1 MGSAEQSPKNGAL
14 FASGKP
20 LPHCSHP
27 SGVNHTLMPLQL
39 KSESSDRWLNAVLNN
54 FDAFLL
60 DHAANEKKA
69 AGVALNLAAHYPDK
83 PDLVAAM
90 IDLAIEELSHYR
102 EVFKL
107 VRERN
112 LTLAA
117 DEKDPYVNQLR
128 TAIRN
133 GRQDYFLD
141 RLLVAAIIEA
151 RGLERFTQIA
161 DALPSGALKTFYQTI
176 YRSEARHSTLF
187 VELAVQYYDSDQVNS
202 RLESLLEQ
210 EANILASLTIRAALH

>member
-1 MGSAEQSPKNGAL
+1 M
-14 FASGKP
+14 
-20 LPHCSHP
+20 
-27 SGVNHTLMPLQL
+27 VLQL
-39 KSESSDRWLNAVLNN
+39 KSKSSDLWLNAVLSN
-54 FDAFLL
+54 FDAFLI

-102 EVFKL
+102 DVFKL
-107 VRERN
+107 IRERN
-112 LTLAA
+112 LILAA

-128 TAIRN
+128 TAVRN

-151 RGLERFTQIA
+151 RGLERFAKIA
-161 DALPSGALKTFYQTI
+161 ESLPPGSLKMFYQSI
-176 YRSEARHSTLF
+176 YRSESRHSHLF
-187 VELAVQYYDSDQVNS
+187 LSLAEQYYDTDQVNS
-202 RLESLLEQ
+202 RLASLLDL
-210 EANILASLTIRAALH
+210 EASILSSLTMRAALH